1 MCQFAG
7 QQPDLSRTKLFC
19 SNLHKGFIVVVHN
32 LEHVDL
38 FEPLLNLF
46 EHLDAVM
53 VLTVPLELQ
62 EPYGADHLWNLDIYV
77 IDIESFQ
84 VLG

>member
-1 MCQFAG
+1 MRQFAG
-7 QQPDLSRTKLFC
+7 QQPDLSRAKLLC
-19 SNLHKGFIVVVHN
+19 SNLHKGLIVVIHN
-32 LEHVDL
+32 LEHVHL

-46 EHLDAVM
+46 EHLDAFL

-62 EPYGADHLWNLDIYV
+62 EPYGTHHFGNLDIYV
-77 IDIESFQ
+77 IDIQSFQ